1 VDIAALVPGAVGIAL
16 SPLPVASV
24 VFLLGSRRG
33 RGSAFACAL
42 GWTAAVA
49 VALVL
54 AVLVGER
61 LPAEG
66 SAGAPVQAVVALVAA
81 VVLVVL
87 AAWQWH
93 RRWLP
98 DGSPASTRWAAAVDA
113 VGPWRAFGLGALL
126 FLSPKSIVLA
136 LAAGIA
142 FGDADP
148 TPPVA
153 IALGAAFVVVSGSV
167 VALPVVLA
175 AVLGQRAARP
185 LAALRAGIA
194 RWGARALVVVLAVL
208 AVVQLVIGVTGLA
221 AA

>member
-1 VDIAALVPGAVGIAL
+1 MGIAL

-24 VFLLGSRRG
+24 VFLLGGRRG
-33 RGSAFACAL
+33 SGSAFACAL

-66 SAGAPVQAVVALVAA
+66 SGGTSVQAVVALVAA

-93 RRWLP
+93 RRRLP
-98 DGSPASTRWAAAVDA
+98 DGSPTSTRWAAAVDA

-126 FLSPKSIVLA
+126 FLSPKSVVLV
-136 LAAGIA
+136 LAAGLA
-142 FGDADP
+142 LGDADP
-148 TPPVA
+148 AMPVA
-153 IALGAAFVVVSGSV
+153 LALGAGFVVVSGSV
-167 VALPVVLA
+167 VLLPVVLA
-175 AVLGQRAARP
+175 AVLGRRATRP
-185 LAALRAGIA
+185 LAVLRAGLA
-194 RWGARALVVVLAVL
+194 RWGARGLVVVLVVL

-221 AA
+221 GSE